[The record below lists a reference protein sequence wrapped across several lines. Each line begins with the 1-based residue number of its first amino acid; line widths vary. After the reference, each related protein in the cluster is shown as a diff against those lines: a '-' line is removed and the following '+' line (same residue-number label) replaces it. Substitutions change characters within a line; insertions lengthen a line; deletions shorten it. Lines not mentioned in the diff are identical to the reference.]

1 MSDNFLKLNA
11 DKTELILIGNP
22 KRVAKVQ
29 HFELT
34 VGDSAVRPSTSARN
48 LIDKSNLL
56 TYCLFLV
63 KKDRKS
69 VV

>member
-34 VGDSAVRPSTSARN
+34 VGDFVFRSLASVRNFGVILNDSP
-48 LIDKSNLL
+48 
-56 TYCLFLV
+56 
-63 KKDRKS
+63 
-69 VV
+69 